1 MLKMFRENDSPHT
14 KEWEL
19 ATKFPEVAT
28 KDPER
33 NKEEL
38 TESIRELEAMLNE
51 LTQTGI
57 LEKGANVNTQGGVFS
72 TNTTLHVACHGG
84 HKKIVQILLKKGVNR

>member
-33 NKEEL
+33 NKEEP
-38 TESIRELEAMLNE
+38 TESIRELEAMLISR
-51 LTQTGI
+51 LS
-57 LEKGANVNTQGGVFS
+57 LSLSLFRS
-72 TNTTLHVACHGG
+72 
-84 HKKIVQILLKKGVNR
+84 